1 MVEYIQ
7 SQLRRSTFVKNL
19 VFGILAHVD
28 AGKTTLSEG
37 LLYTAG
43 VIDKLGRVDKRDAY
57 MDTHELERERGIT
70 IFSKQATFEFRD
82 TRISLIDT
90 PGHVDFVAEAERAL
104 AVQDYAILVVSAPE
118 GVESHTKTLWQLIS
132 SRGIPTFV
140 FVNKTDISR
149 KTRAEIIEALET
161 HLGGGFVDF
170 THTDTDFFFEDAA
183 AHSEE
188 LIEEFFDTGALSDAS
203 LGRAIKKRRIFPC
216 FFGSALKMNGVSEF
230 LGALDRYTEPK
241 HYGNRLFGAKVYKI
255 ERDKRG
261 RRLAFMKITGGQLKT
276 KDSVKIPD
284 GLGGYTEE
292 KVEEIR
298 IYNGDKYKTAQN
310 VGAGETCAV
319 LGLDSAATGAGLGI
333 EAEDKI
339 ASTPVFSYKII
350 LPEGVNPYEAF
361 SRLRPLGEE
370 DPALSLSYNA
380 ESEEIS
386 VSLMGEIQTEV
397 LLRIIRDRFDLDVRL
412 DEGRILYRETIADTV
427 VGRGH
432 FEPLRH
438 YAEVHLRLEPLPEGT
453 GIVIDSEC
461 DTDRLSGHWQR
472 LILTHVEERRHRGV
486 LTGSPI
492 TDIKITLTQGRAH
505 LKHTEGGDFR
515 QATYRAVRQG
525 LRKAESILLEPT
537 FNYRLEVPKDNL
549 GRAMNDIASMG
560 GNSELLSLEGEWAVL
575 TGSCPVATMRKYPA
589 EVRAYTGGEGRIAL
603 MPGAYVPCHNT
614 EEVIEKI
621 AYDPDRDERNS
632 ADSVFLKE
640 GAGYIVPWHEADGKM
655 HIKTKEDAEG
665 EEEET
670 PTPVLNKH
678 SYASGVEEDRELK
691 RIFEATYGKI
701 KERRVAERVENAAVG
716 YTEKK
721 ERRKKPEKPKPELII
736 IDGYNLI
743 FAWEELRALAERDIG
758 LARDALTRLMCSY
771 TAFKKCK
778 SIIVFDAYRRRENGG
793 TEEEIGAVTVV
804 YTKENQTADAYIE
817 RTTRETSADFLV
829 RVVSSDMQEQL
840 MILGSGGFRVS
851 AREFRSE
858 AERTVSEINEAIAN
872 YGS

>member
-1 MVEYIQ
+1 M
-7 SQLRRSTFVKNL
+7 KNL

-70 IFSKQATFEFRD
+70 IFSKQAAFDFLD
-82 TRISLIDT
+82 THVSLIDT

-140 FVNKTDISR
+140 FVNKTDICT
-149 KTRAEIIEALET
+149 KTRAEIIEALQT

-170 THTDTDFFFEDAA
+170 THTDAPFFFEDAA

-188 LIEEFFDTGALSDAS
+188 LIEEFFDTGRLSDGS
-203 LGRAIKKRRIFPC
+203 LCRAIRKRRIFPC
-216 FFGSALKMNGVSEF
+216 FFGSALKMNGVAEF
-230 LGALDRYTEPK
+230 LTALDRFTEK
-241 HYGNRLFGAKVYKI
+241 KNYSDRLFGARVYKI

-261 RRLAFMKITGGQLKT
+261 RRLAFMKITGGHLKT
-276 KDSVKIPD
+276 KDTLKISD

-298 IYNGDKYKTAQN
+298 IYNGGKYKAAGSVT
-310 VGAGETCAV
+310 AGEVCAV
-319 LGLDSAATGAGLGI
+319 LGIDSVKAGAGLGT
-333 EAEDKI
+333 ESDDRL
-339 ASTPVFSYKII
+339 ASTPVFSYKIK

-380 ESEEIS
+380 DSEEIS

-397 LLRIIRDRFDLDVRL
+397 LLRIAKDRFGLDIEL

-438 YAEVHLRLEPLPEGT
+438 YAEVHLRLDPLPEGS

-461 DTDRLSGHWQR
+461 SADRLSSSWQR
-472 LILTHVEERRHRGV
+472 LILTHIEERRHRGV

-492 TDIKITLTQGRAH
+492 TDIKITLTEGKAH

-515 QATYRAVRQG
+515 QATYRAIRQG
-525 LRKAESILLEPT
+525 LRKAECVLLEPT
-537 FNYRLEVPKDNL
+537 FSYRLEIPKDNL
-549 GRAMNDIASMG
+549 GRAMNDVASMG
-560 GNSELLSLEGEWAVL
+560 GDSELLSLDEEWAVL
-575 TGSCPVATMRKYPA
+575 LGSCPVATMRKYPLD
-589 EVRAYTGGEGRIAL
+589 VRAYTGGKGRITL
-603 MPGAYVPCHNT
+603 TPGAYVPCHNAA
-614 EEVIEKI
+614 EVIEKT
-621 AYDPDRDERNS
+621 AYNPDRDERNT
-632 ADSVFLKE
+632 ADSVFCKE
-640 GAGYIVPWHEADGKM
+640 GAGYVVPWYEADEKM
-655 HIKTKEDAEG
+655 HIKAR
-665 EEEET
+665 EEPSLEENT
-670 PTPVLNKH
+670 PTPVLKKR
-678 SYASGVEEDRELK
+678 SYASGVEEDRELM
-691 RIFEATYGKI
+691 RIFESTYGKI
-701 KERRVAERVENAAVG
+701 KERRIAERVENAAVG

-721 ERRKKPEKPKPELII
+721 QIRKKPEKPKPELII

-743 FAWEELRALAERDIG
+743 FAWDELRALSERDIG

-771 TAFKKCK
+771 TAFRRCK

-817 RTTRETSADFLV
+817 RTTRELSADFLV

-858 AERTVSEINEAIAN
+858 AERTVSEIKEAIEN
-872 YGS
+872 YCS

>member
-1 MVEYIQ
+1 M
-7 SQLRRSTFVKNL
+7 KNL

-70 IFSKQATFEFRD
+70 IFSKQATFDFLD
-82 TRISLIDT
+82 THVSLIDT
-90 PGHVDFVAEAERAL
+90 PGHVDFVAETERAL
-104 AVQDYAILVVSAPE
+104 AVQDYVILVVSAPE

-140 FVNKTDISR
+140 FVNKTDIST
-149 KTRAEIIEALET
+149 KTRAEIIESLQT

-170 THTDTDFFFEDAA
+170 THTDAPFFFEDAA
-183 AHSEE
+183 AYSEE
-188 LIEEFFDTGALSDAS
+188 LIEEFFDTGRLSDGS
-203 LGRAIKKRRIFPC
+203 LCRAIRKRRIFPC
-216 FFGSALKMNGVSEF
+216 FFGSALKMNGVAEF
-230 LGALDRYTEPK
+230 LTALDRFTEK
-241 HYGNRLFGAKVYKI
+241 KNYSDRLFGARVYKI

-261 RRLAFMKITGGQLKT
+261 RRLAFMKITGGHLKA
-276 KDSVKIPD
+276 KDTLKISD

-298 IYNGDKYKTAQN
+298 IYNGGKYKAAGSVT
-310 VGAGETCAV
+310 AGEVCAV
-319 LGLDSAATGAGLGI
+319 LGIDSVKAGAGLGT
-333 EAEDKI
+333 ESDDRL
-339 ASTPVFSYKII
+339 ASTPVFSYKIK

-380 ESEEIS
+380 DSEEIS

-397 LLRIIRDRFDLDVRL
+397 LLRIAKDRFSLDIEL

-438 YAEVHLRLEPLPEGT
+438 YAEVHLRLDPLPEGS

-461 DTDRLSGHWQR
+461 SADRLSSSWQR
-472 LILTHVEERRHRGV
+472 LILTHIEERRHRGV

-492 TDIKITLTQGRAH
+492 TDIKITLTEGKAH

-515 QATYRAVRQG
+515 QATYRAIRQG
-525 LRKAESILLEPT
+525 LRKAECVLLEPT
-537 FNYRLEVPKDNL
+537 FSYRLEIPKDNL
-549 GRAMNDIASMG
+549 GRAMNDVASMG
-560 GNSELLSLEGEWAVL
+560 GDSELLSLDEEWAVL
-575 TGSCPVATMRKYPA
+575 LGSCPVATMRKYPLD
-589 EVRAYTGGEGRIAL
+589 VRAYTGGKGRITL
-603 MPGAYVPCHNT
+603 TPGAYVPCHNAA
-614 EEVIEKI
+614 EVIEKT
-621 AYDPDRDERNS
+621 AYDADRDERNT
-632 ADSVFLKE
+632 ADSVFCKE
-640 GAGYIVPWHEADGKM
+640 GAGYVVPWYEADEKM
-655 HIKTKEDAEG
+655 HIKAR
-665 EEEET
+665 EEPSLEENT
-670 PTPVLNKH
+670 PAPVLKKR
-678 SYASGVEEDRELK
+678 SYASGVEEDRELM
-691 RIFEATYGKI
+691 RIFESTYGKI
-701 KERRVAERVENAAVG
+701 KERRISERVENAAVG

-721 ERRKKPEKPKPELII
+721 QIRKKPEKPKPELII

-743 FAWEELRALAERDIG
+743 FAWDELRALSERDIG

-771 TAFKKCK
+771 TAFRRCK

-817 RTTRETSADFLV
+817 RTTRELSADFLV

-858 AERTVSEINEAIAN
+858 AERTVSEIKKAIEN
-872 YGS
+872 YCS

>member
-1 MVEYIQ
+1 M
-7 SQLRRSTFVKNL
+7 KNL

-70 IFSKQATFEFRD
+70 IFSKQATFDFLD
-82 TRISLIDT
+82 THVSLIDT

-140 FVNKTDISR
+140 FVNKTDIST
-149 KTRAEIIEALET
+149 KTRAEIIEALQT

-170 THTDTDFFFEDAA
+170 THTDAPFFFEDAA

-188 LIEEFFDTGALSDAS
+188 LIEEFFDTGRLSDGS
-203 LGRAIKKRRIFPC
+203 LCRAIRKRRIFPC
-216 FFGSALKMNGVSEF
+216 FFGSALKMNGVAEF
-230 LGALDRYTEPK
+230 LTALDRFTEK
-241 HYGNRLFGAKVYKI
+241 KNYSDRLFGARVYKI

-261 RRLAFMKITGGQLKT
+261 RRLAFMKITGGHLKT
-276 KDSVKIPD
+276 KDTLKISD

-298 IYNGDKYKTAQN
+298 IYNGGKYKAAGSVT
-310 VGAGETCAV
+310 AGEVCAV
-319 LGLDSAATGAGLGI
+319 LGIDSVKAGAGLGT
-333 EAEDKI
+333 ESDDRL
-339 ASTPVFSYKII
+339 ASTPVFSYKIK

-380 ESEEIS
+380 DSEEIS

-397 LLRIIRDRFDLDVRL
+397 LLRIAKDRFGLDIEL

-438 YAEVHLRLEPLPEGT
+438 YAEVHLRLDPLPEGS

-461 DTDRLSGHWQR
+461 SADRLSSSWQR
-472 LILTHVEERRHRGV
+472 LILTHIEERRHRGV

-492 TDIKITLTQGRAH
+492 TDIKITLTEGKAH

-515 QATYRAVRQG
+515 QATYRAIRQG
-525 LRKAESILLEPT
+525 LRKAECVLLEPT
-537 FNYRLEVPKDNL
+537 FSYRLEIPKDNL
-549 GRAMNDIASMG
+549 GRAMNDVASMG
-560 GNSELLSLEGEWAVL
+560 GDSELLSLDEEWAVL
-575 TGSCPVATMRKYPA
+575 LGSCPVATMRKYPLD
-589 EVRAYTGGEGRIAL
+589 VRAYTGGKGRITL
-603 MPGAYVPCHNT
+603 TPGAYVPCHNAA
-614 EEVIEKI
+614 EVIEKT
-621 AYDPDRDERNS
+621 AYNADRDERNT
-632 ADSVFLKE
+632 ADSVFCKE
-640 GAGYIVPWHEADGKM
+640 GAGYVVPWYEADEKM
-655 HIKTKEDAEG
+655 HIKAR
-665 EEEET
+665 EEPSLEENT
-670 PTPVLNKH
+670 PAPVLKKR
-678 SYASGVEEDRELK
+678 SYASGVEEDRELM
-691 RIFEATYGKI
+691 RIFESTYGKI
-701 KERRVAERVENAAVG
+701 KERRIAERVENAAVG

-721 ERRKKPEKPKPELII
+721 QIRKKPEKPKPELII

-743 FAWEELRALAERDIG
+743 FAWDELRALSERDIG

-771 TAFKKCK
+771 TAFRRCK

-817 RTTRETSADFLV
+817 RTTRELSSDFLV

-858 AERTVSEINEAIAN
+858 AERTVSEIKEAIEN
-872 YGS
+872 YCS

>member
-1 MVEYIQ
+1 M
-7 SQLRRSTFVKNL
+7 KNL

-37 LLYTAG
+37 LLYTSG

-70 IFSKQATFEFRD
+70 IFSKQATFDFLD
-82 TRISLIDT
+82 THVSLIDT

-104 AVQDYAILVVSAPE
+104 AVQDYAILVVSAPD
-118 GVESHTKTLWQLIS
+118 GVEAHTKTLWQLIS

-140 FVNKTDISR
+140 FVNKTDICT
-149 KTRAEIIEALET
+149 KTRAEIIEALNT

-170 THTDTDFFFEDAA
+170 THTDAPFFFEDAA

-188 LIEEFFDTGALSDAS
+188 LIEEFFDTGMLSDGS
-203 LGRAIKKRRIFPC
+203 IRKAIRKRRIFPC
-216 FFGSALKMNGVSEF
+216 YFGSALKMNGVAEF
-230 LGALDRYTEPK
+230 LAALDRFTEK
-241 HYGNRLFGAKVYKI
+241 KNYSDRLFGAKVYKI

-261 RRLAFMKITGGQLKT
+261 RRLAFMKITGGCLKT
-276 KDSVKIPD
+276 KDTLKIPD

-298 IYNGDKYKTAQN
+298 IYNGDKYKAAQSAA
-310 VGAGETCAV
+310 VGEVCAV
-319 LGLDSAATGAGLGI
+319 LGLDSVQAGAGLGT
-333 EAEDKI
+333 ECDDRL
-339 ASTPVFSYKII
+339 ASTPVFSYKIK
-350 LPEGVNPYEAF
+350 LPDGVNPYEAF

-370 DPALSLSYNA
+370 DPTLSLSYNA

-397 LLRIIRDRFDLDVRL
+397 LLRIVKDRFALDIQL
-412 DEGRILYRETIADTV
+412 DEGRVLYRETIAESV
-427 VGRGH
+427 IGRGH

-438 YAEVHLRLEPLPEGT
+438 YAEVHLRLDPLPEGS

-461 DTDRLSGHWQR
+461 STDRLSSNWQR
-472 LILTHVEERRHRGV
+472 LIFTHLEEKRHKGV
-486 LTGSPI
+486 LTGSPV
-492 TDIKITLTQGRAH
+492 TDIKITLTEGKAH
-505 LKHTEGGDFR
+505 IKHTDGGDFR

-525 LRKAESILLEPT
+525 LRKAVSVLLEPT

-549 GRAMNDIASMG
+549 GRAMNDVASMG
-560 GNSELLSLEGEWAVL
+560 GDSELLSLDGEWAVL
-575 TGSCPVATMRKYPA
+575 VGSCPVATMRKYSLD
-589 EVRAYTGGEGRIAL
+589 VRAYTGGKGRL
-603 MPGAYVPCHNT
+603 TLTPGAYVPCHNT
-614 EEVIEKI
+614 DEVVEKI
-621 AYDPDRDERNS
+621 GYDPDRDGRNL

-640 GAGYIVPWHEADGKM
+640 GAGYYVPWYEADKKM
-655 HIKTKEDAEG
+655 HIKPREEAEIEED
-665 EEEET
+665 T
-670 PTPVLNKH
+670 PTPVLKKR
-678 SYASGVEEDRELK
+678 SFASGVEEDRELM
-691 RIFEATYGKI
+691 RIFESTYGKI
-701 KERRVAERVENAAVG
+701 KERRITERVENAAVG
-716 YTEKK
+716 YVEKK

-743 FAWEELRALAERDIG
+743 FAWEELRALSERDIG

-771 TAFKKCK
+771 TAFRRCKC
-778 SIIVFDAYRRRENGG
+778 IIVFDAYRRREGSG
-793 TEEEIGAVTVV
+793 SEEEVGAVTVV

-817 RTTRETSADFLV
+817 KTTRETSSDFFV
-829 RVVSSDMQEQL
+829 RVVSSDMQEQM

-858 AERTVSEINEAIAN
+858 AERTVSEIKEAIEN
-872 YGS
+872 YSS

>member
-1 MVEYIQ
+1 M
-7 SQLRRSTFVKNL
+7 KNL

-70 IFSKQATFEFRD
+70 IFSKQATFDFLD
-82 TRISLIDT
+82 THVSLIDT

-140 FVNKTDISR
+140 FVNKTDIST
-149 KTRAEIIEALET
+149 KTRSEIIEALQT

-170 THTDTDFFFEDAA
+170 THTDAPFFFEDAA

-188 LIEEFFDTGALSDAS
+188 LIEEFFDTGRLSDGS
-203 LGRAIKKRRIFPC
+203 LCRAIRKRRIFPC
-216 FFGSALKMNGVSEF
+216 FFGSALKMNGVAEF
-230 LGALDRYTEPK
+230 LTALDRFTEK
-241 HYGNRLFGAKVYKI
+241 KNYSDRLFGARVYKI

-261 RRLAFMKITGGQLKT
+261 RRLAFMKITGGHLKA
-276 KDSVKIPD
+276 KDTLKISD

-298 IYNGDKYKTAQN
+298 IYNGGKYKAAGSVT
-310 VGAGETCAV
+310 AGEVCAV
-319 LGLDSAATGAGLGI
+319 LGIDSVKAGAGLGT
-333 EAEDKI
+333 ESDDRL
-339 ASTPVFSYKII
+339 ASTPVFSYKIK

-380 ESEEIS
+380 DSEEIS

-397 LLRIIRDRFDLDVRL
+397 LLRIAKDRFGLDIEL

-438 YAEVHLRLEPLPEGT
+438 YAEVHLRLDPLPEGS

-461 DTDRLSGHWQR
+461 SADRLSSSWQR
-472 LILTHVEERRHRGV
+472 LILTHIEERRHRGV

-492 TDIKITLTQGRAH
+492 TDIKITLTEGKAH

-515 QATYRAVRQG
+515 QATYRAIRQG
-525 LRKAESILLEPT
+525 LRKAECVLLEPT
-537 FNYRLEVPKDNL
+537 FSYRLEIPKDNL
-549 GRAMNDIASMG
+549 GRAMNDVASMG
-560 GNSELLSLEGEWAVL
+560 GDSELLSLDEEWAVL
-575 TGSCPVATMRKYPA
+575 LGSCPVATMRKYPLD
-589 EVRAYTGGEGRIAL
+589 VRAYTGGKGRITL
-603 MPGAYVPCHNT
+603 TPGAYVPCHNAA
-614 EEVIEKI
+614 EVIEKT
-621 AYDPDRDERNS
+621 AYNPDRDERNT
-632 ADSVFLKE
+632 ADSVFCKE
-640 GAGYIVPWHEADGKM
+640 GAGYVVPWYEADEKM
-655 HIKTKEDAEG
+655 HIKAR
-665 EEEET
+665 EEPSLEENT
-670 PTPVLNKH
+670 PAPVLKKR
-678 SYASGVEEDRELK
+678 SYASGVEEDRELM
-691 RIFEATYGKI
+691 RIFESTYGKI
-701 KERRVAERVENAAVG
+701 KERRIAERVENAAVG

-721 ERRKKPEKPKPELII
+721 QIRKKPEKPKPELII

-743 FAWEELRALAERDIG
+743 FAWDELRALSERDIG

-771 TAFKKCK
+771 TAFRRCK

-817 RTTRETSADFLV
+817 RTTRELSADFLV

-851 AREFRSE
+851 AREFRAE
-858 AERTVSEINEAIAN
+858 AERTVSEIKEAIEN
-872 YGS
+872 YCS

>member
-1 MVEYIQ
+1 M
-7 SQLRRSTFVKNL
+7 KNL

-70 IFSKQATFEFRD
+70 IFSKQATFDFLD
-82 TRISLIDT
+82 THVSLIDT

-140 FVNKTDISR
+140 FVNKTDIST
-149 KTRAEIIEALET
+149 KTRAEIIEALQT

-170 THTDTDFFFEDAA
+170 THTDAPFFFEDAA

-188 LIEEFFDTGALSDAS
+188 LIEEFFDTGRLSDGS
-203 LGRAIKKRRIFPC
+203 LCRAIRKRRIFPC
-216 FFGSALKMNGVSEF
+216 FFGSALKMNGVAEF
-230 LGALDRYTEPK
+230 LTALDRFTEK
-241 HYGNRLFGAKVYKI
+241 KNYSDRLFGARVYKI

-261 RRLAFMKITGGQLKT
+261 RRLAFMKITGGHLKA
-276 KDSVKIPD
+276 KDTLKISD

-298 IYNGDKYKTAQN
+298 IYNGDKYKAAGSVT
-310 VGAGETCAV
+310 AGEVCAV
-319 LGLDSAATGAGLGI
+319 LGIDSVKAGAGLGT
-333 EAEDKI
+333 ESDDRL
-339 ASTPVFSYKII
+339 ASTPVFSYKIK

-380 ESEEIS
+380 DSEEIS

-397 LLRIIRDRFDLDVRL
+397 LLRIAKDRFGLDIEL
-412 DEGRILYRETIADTV
+412 NEGRILYRETIADTV

-438 YAEVHLRLEPLPEGT
+438 YAEVHLRLDPLPEGS

-461 DTDRLSGHWQR
+461 SADRLSSSWQR
-472 LILTHVEERRHRGV
+472 LILTHIEERRHKGV

-492 TDIKITLTQGRAH
+492 TDIKITLTEGKSH

-515 QATYRAVRQG
+515 QATYRAIRQG
-525 LRKAESILLEPT
+525 LRKAECVLLEPT
-537 FNYRLEVPKDNL
+537 FSYRLEIPKDNL
-549 GRAMNDIASMG
+549 GRAMNDVASMG
-560 GNSELLSLEGEWAVL
+560 GDSELLSLDEEWAVL
-575 TGSCPVATMRKYPA
+575 LGSCPVATMRKYPLD
-589 EVRAYTGGEGRIAL
+589 VRSYTGGKGRITL
-603 MPGAYVPCHNT
+603 TPGAYVPCHNAA
-614 EEVIEKI
+614 EVIEKT
-621 AYDPDRDERNS
+621 AYDADRDERNT
-632 ADSVFLKE
+632 ADSVFCNE
-640 GAGYIVPWHEADGKM
+640 GAGYVVPWYEADEKM
-655 HIKTKEDAEG
+655 HIKAR
-665 EEEET
+665 EEPSLEENT
-670 PTPVLNKH
+670 PAPVLKKR
-678 SYASGVEEDRELK
+678 SYASGVEEDRELM
-691 RIFEATYGKI
+691 RIFESTYGKI
-701 KERRVAERVENAAVG
+701 KEGRIAERVENAAVG

-721 ERRKKPEKPKPELII
+721 QIRKKPEKPKPELII

-743 FAWEELRALAERDIG
+743 FAWDELRALSERDIG

-771 TAFKKCK
+771 TAFRRCK

-817 RTTRETSADFLV
+817 RTTRELSSDFLV

-858 AERTVSEINEAIAN
+858 AERTVSEIKEAIEN
-872 YGS
+872 YCS